1 MQHQHKKII
10 CCVVLQAK
18 LKKKSPQK
26 IVWFQIIYTYK
37 WHFYYSFGENSW
49 WYLRADTHVRLVI
62 TMRRLVLGG
71 GLFLVIGLIINWY
84 ETVRAVASIPPR
96 RATTCFTEFFFP
108 PLHNHRRPSV
118 LTLEWRSVL
127 LDGCCLRLRLLW
139 TASLHPQLG
148 ALHPCGPSGMVRSRR
163 TCHCHS
169 GGDGSRSVSA
179 EGWREAEGGR
189 QRRKASSTACHCS
202 AAAAEPHR
210 EHLPSPF
217 PRHNLFT
224 KTPRGPVRGF
234 FYER

>member
-1 MQHQHKKII
+1 MSSGLLLIDVKRFEQSHPFRRGGRRH
-10 CCVVLQAK
+10 L
-18 LKKKSPQK
+18 SP
-26 IVWFQIIYTYK
+26 
-37 WHFYYSFGENSW
+37 GE
-49 WYLRADTHVRLVI
+49 R
-62 TMRRLVLGG
+62 
-71 GLFLVIGLIINWY
+71 
-84 ETVRAVASIPPR
+84 
-96 RATTCFTEFFFP
+96 FFFP
-108 PLHNHRRPSV
+108 SPESSTTVCFNARMAL
-118 LTLEWRSVL
+118 
-127 LDGCCLRLRLLW
+127 GAAGRLLL
-139 TASLHPQLG
+139 TAAAAAAVDGLPASQLG